1 MKSQKIFMTKKDQNL
16 PVPRKI
22 FIYIR
27 PKTEHFRDLMINV
40 VGNVCKEINSFE
52 EITEPCMKLAVYERG
67 GLQDDT
73 IHYWNE
79 RFGDKCTVVTSGTA
93 WVDFI
98 PFDTI
103 RQKALKNIRRFWE
116 SDRKNVSCLVMN
128 T

>member
-1 MKSQKIFMTKKDQNL
+1 MSLEMSAKKSIALKKS
-16 PVPRKI
+16 R
-22 FIYIR
+22 
-27 PKTEHFRDLMINV
+27 
-40 VGNVCKEINSFE
+40 
-52 EITEPCMKLAVYERG
+52 EPCMKLAVYERG

-98 PFDTI
+98 PFVPI

-128 T
+128 TMILPC